1 MKIIIN
7 PRNKLELQEKGNSSF
22 RSTVEKTI
30 ENDDPE
36 ISVVHGLCKLVIGI
50 LVIGILIVLLWS
62 DE

>member
-1 MKIIIN
+1 MA
-7 PRNKLELQEKGNSSF
+7 EKGNSSF
-22 RSTVEKTI
+22 RSTVEKAI